1 MPLWFELATL
11 MVAAY
16 GAGVGIGWAL
26 WGRNETQ
33 ED

>member
-16 GAGVGIGWAL
+16 GAGIGIGWAV
-26 WGRNETQ
+26 WGRHERNE
-33 ED
+33 D